1 MTEQFGE
8 VRERLG
14 RIELGQER
22 QSDQLAEILR
32 RLPDGQAAKQEA
44 KMITELSTG
53 LHALA

>member
-1 MTEQFGE
+1 MHGEMTEQFGE

-32 RLPDGQAAKQEA
+32 RLPDGPSAGQAGGEDD
-44 KMITELSTG
+44 
-53 LHALA
+53 H